1 MINKSLG
8 IVVTVLLIGFF
19 NCMAQKRN
27 NIWWFGHFAAI
38 NFGSG
43 LAIVDS
49 SKVLSRGSCVS
60 IGDANGNH
68 LFTVANDT
76 DALYAVTIRGGKVY
90 DKNYNI
96 MQNGDTLVGRAWYQE
111 HVIVPNPADSNLYYI
126 FSAGV
131 TSIYGLYYSV
141 VDLSLN
147 GGLGAVT
154 QKNVMLDSVPADDCV
169 IAIKNGNGRDWWVLF
184 KRSSF
189 PFANPPNNEWHE
201 YIVTPTGVIYYG
213 MQQIGVP
220 FLGNLGKLCVNS
232 NGDKITFTHYDGL
245 VETYDFDR
253 CSGVIS
259 NARTIEYPNWPTFL
273 YPCNDCA
280 FSPNGNNL
288 YVTLSDTFS
297 ALIQYNL
304 LDTNPALTKDTLWYY
319 NFPVNGIGAVRR
331 APDNKLYVSSA
342 YYNGF
347 TWNYP
352 YPDSMY
358 NVYNMNLS
366 VINQPDSPGAACD
379 FQPYSFYL
387 GGKRTYWGLPN
398 NPDYDLGR
406 DSGSVCDTIQWAG
419 INEQEATGKGQLFL
433 TYVSAWDKLFINAQH
448 LKGTTY
454 MLTVTDMMGRVVYG
468 TSGGGRV
475 TGGGYFTMDL
485 DCSRFAQGMYIV
497 TVTTYKEQLSKK
509 FVKE

>member
-1 MINKSLG
+1 MKYYLI
-8 IVVTVLLIGFF
+8 LLIALEAIATISVK
-19 NCMAQKRN
+19 AQEHSFV
-27 NIWWFGHFAAI
+27 WCFG
-38 NFGSG
+38 
-43 LAIVDS
+43 DS
-49 SKVLSRGSCVS
+49 SGIDFNGTNPQPFTTSLDSRGSCVS
-60 IGDANGNH
+60 VADSNGQLLFYANTRASMPGNTT
-68 LFTVANDT
+68 LLWNKSNQ
-76 DALYAVTIRGGKVY
+76 L
-90 DKNYNI
+90 
-96 MQNGDTLVGRAWYQE
+96 MQNGDSIVGEGWYGE
-111 HVIVPNPADSNLYYI
+111 LLIIPFPNSNSTYYLFSIGSTGSSEFGIFYSLIDLTIDS
-126 FSAGV
+126 
-131 TSIYGLYYSV
+131 
-141 VDLSLN
+141 
-147 GGLGAVT
+147 GLGGVIL
-154 QKNVMLDSVPADDCV
+154 KNFQLDSFPMVDCS
-169 IAIKNGNGRDWWVLF
+169 IAIKHGNGRDWWVIF

-189 PFANPPNNEWHE
+189 PFGGTNNEWHQCL
-201 YIVTPTGVIYYG
+201 VTPMGVSNVTV
-213 MQQIGVP
+213 QNIGIP
-220 FLGNLGKLCVNS
+220 FDGNAAKLCVNS
-232 NGDKITFTHYDGL
+232 LGNKIAFVHYAGL

-253 CSGVIS
+253 CSGIIS
-259 NARTIEYPNWPTFL
+259 NQLTIEYPSSQPPYL
-273 YPCNDCA
+273 PCNECA
-280 FSPNGNNL
+280 FSPNSNIL
-288 YVTLSDTFS
+288 YVTTNDTVGS
-297 ALIQYNL
+297 LLQYNL
-304 LDTNPALTKDTLWYY
+304 LDTNPALTKDTLWFI
-319 NFPVNGIGAVRR
+319 NFPQYSVGAVRR
-331 APDNKLYVSSA
+331 GPDNKLYVSTA

-347 TWNYP
+347 WNYP
-352 YPDSMY
+352 YPDSVY
-358 NVYNMNLS
+358 NMYNMNLG
-366 VINQPDSPGAACD
+366 VINYPDSLDTACD